1 MDAAGARRDNG
12 RRLERPD
19 TTRMAER
26 PSRDPLKRQA
36 AAAKAPPSATRG
48 FVHLRVH
55 SAYSLLEGALP
66 LKKIV
71 AHAVKD
77 SAPAIAVADTSN
89 LFGALEFAQ
98 YATKDGVQPIIACQ
112 LDVAFD
118 GEEPQGGRGNGRGHG
133 GRERAALVLIAAT
146 EAGYGNL
153 VRLVSRAYLETPP
166 GEAVHVREGW
176 MAELAS
182 GVICLTG
189 GELGPIGRALKA
201 DRAALAEER
210 LGKLVRIYGDR
221 LYVELQRP
229 SGYDRHVEAATI
241 ALAYAHDLP
250 LVATNE
256 AFFPGRDDYEAHD
269 ALVAIAEGTV
279 VGDDNRR
286 RLSPDNHLKSQAEM
300 SALFADLPEAIDHTV
315 EIAMRCS
322 YYPKNRNPILP
333 RFTTG
338 SSDDPESAE
347 REETEELKR
356 QAREGLAM
364 RLSTI
369 GLSAGYAPEDYAERL
384 EYELGVIER
393 MKYPGYFLIVS
404 DFIKWAKA
412 HDIPVGPGRGSG
424 AGSLVA
430 YALTITDVDPLRFSL
445 LFERFLNPD
454 RVSMPDFDIDFC
466 QDRREEVIRYVQER
480 YGRDQVAQIITFGTL
495 QARAVLRDVGRVL
508 QMPYGQVDRLCKMVP
523 ANPANPVKLAD
534 AIAAEPRFQEEI
546 EKEPI
551 VEQLLDIA
559 QKLEGLYRHASTH
572 AAGIVIG
579 DRPLSELVPMYRDP
593 RSDMPVTQF
602 NMKKV
607 EDAGLVKFD
616 FLGLKT
622 LTVLD
627 KAVKLVRRRGIEID
641 LSKLPLDDRK
651 TYTMLSRGEVVGVF
665 QVESAGMRKAL
676 IGMKPDRI
684 EDIIAL
690 VALYRPGPM
699 ENIPTYNAR
708 KHGDEEIASIHPK
721 IDHLVKE
728 TQGVIVYQE
737 QVMQIAQEL
746 AGYSLGEA
754 DLLRRAMGKKIR
766 AEMDKQRERFVSGA
780 VERGVSKQQSDFI
793 FDLLAKFADYGF
805 NKSHAAAYAIV
816 SYQTAYMKAHYPV
829 EFLAASMTLDMS
841 NTEKLA
847 DFRQDAIRLGIEVV
861 PPSVQTS
868 HGTFEV
874 GENRIYYALAAIK
887 GVGEAAVEH
896 IVERR
901 SHKPFGSLEDFC
913 ERIDPKIVGKRV
925 LESLIC
931 AGALDCFERDRS
943 EMFAGVERLMGLAQ
957 RAAED
962 AQSGQHDIFGMALAG
977 PRERLRLPAVDHWE
991 ASEKLHREFQAVGF
1005 YLSAHPLDEYKHAL
1019 ERMRVQ
1025 TWAEFSAAVKRGAS
1039 AGRLAGTVAS
1049 RQERKTRTGN
1059 KMGIVVLSDTS
1070 GQYEAVMF
1078 SETLAQYRD
1087 LLEAGRSVVITV
1099 QAEDRPEG
1107 ISLRIQTAQSLEEE
1121 ASRMKQEMRVYLRD
1135 AAPVDAVATRLSQRG
1150 EGQVSLVV
1158 IKEGG
1163 KGEVEIELPD
1173 RYRVSP
1179 QIASAMRAVPGVVEV
1194 ELVS

>member
-1 MDAAGARRDNG
+1 
-12 RRLERPD
+12 
-19 TTRMAER
+19 MADR
-26 PSRDPLKRQA
+26 PSRDPLKREA
-36 AAAKAPPSATRG
+36 AAAKAPLPAATRP

-77 SAPAIAVADTSN
+77 GAPAIAVADTSN

-112 LDVAFD
+112 LDVVFE
-118 GEEPQGGRGNGRGHG
+118 GEPPQSSRTNGRNGG

-146 EAGYGNL
+146 EAGYANL
-153 VRLVSRAYLETPP
+153 VRLVSRAYLDTAP
-166 GEAVHVREGW
+166 GEGPHIRVSWMVERAEGI
-176 MAELAS
+176 
-182 GVICLTG
+182 ICLTG
-189 GELGPIGRALKA
+189 GEGGPIGRPLKA
-201 DRAALAEER
+201 ERAALAEER
-210 LGKLVRIYGDR
+210 LLKLAQIYGDR
-221 LYVELQRP
+221 LYVEVQRP
-229 SGYDRHVEAATI
+229 AGYDRHVEAATI
-241 ALAYAHDLP
+241 ELAYRHDLP

-256 AFFPGRDDYEAHD
+256 AFFPGREDYEAHD
-269 ALVAIAEGTV
+269 ALIAIAEGTV
-279 VGDDNRR
+279 IGDDNRR
-286 RLSPDNHLKSQAEM
+286 RLTPDHHLRTQAEM
-300 SALFADLPEAIDHTV
+300 TALFADLPEAIDHTV

-338 SSDDPESAE
+338 SSDDPEAAE

-364 RLSTI
+364 RLRTI
-369 GLSAGYAPEDYAERL
+369 GLSEGYTPEQYAERL
-384 EYELGVIER
+384 EYELGIIDR
-393 MKYPGYFLIVS
+393 MKYPGYFLIVA

-466 QDRREEVIRYVQER
+466 QDRRDEVIRYVQER

-534 AIAAEPRFQEEI
+534 AIAAEPRFQEEVD
-546 EKEPI
+546 KEPI

-641 LSKLPLDDRK
+641 LAKLPLDDEK
-651 TYTMLSRGEVVGVF
+651 TYSMLSRGEVVGVF

-708 KHGDEEIASIHPK
+708 KHGEEEIASIHPK

-746 AGYSLGEA
+746 SGYSLGEA

-766 AEMDKQRERFVSGA
+766 AEMDKQRVRFVEGA

-829 EFLAASMTLDMS
+829 EFLAASMTLDMN
-841 NTEKLA
+841 NTDKLA
-847 DFRQDAIRLGIEVV
+847 DFRQDALRLGIEVQ
-861 PPSVQTS
+861 PPSVTS
-868 HGTFEV
+868 SFRPFEV

-887 GVGEAAVEH
+887 GVGELAVDH
-896 IVERR
+896 IVEKRKE
-901 SHKPFGSLEDFC
+901 KPFESLEDFC
-913 ERIDPKIVGKRV
+913 ERIDPRIVGKRV
-925 LESLIC
+925 LESLIQ
-931 AGALDCFERDRS
+931 AGALDCFQRERA
-943 EMFAGVERLMGLAQ
+943 ELFAGVELMMGLAH

-977 PRERLRLPAVDHWE
+977 PRERLRLPAAAPWE
-991 ASEKLHREFQAVGF
+991 SADRLHREFAAVGF
-1005 YLSAHPLDEYKHAL
+1005 YLSAHPLDEYKSLL
-1019 ERMRVQ
+1019 ERLRVQ
-1025 TWAEFSAAVKRGAS
+1025 NWADFSIAVKRGAT

-1049 RQERKTRTGN
+1049 KQERKTRTGN
-1059 KMGIVVLSDTS
+1059 KMGVVLFSDTS

-1087 LLEAGRSVVITV
+1087 MLEPGRSVVITV

-1107 ISLRIQTAQSLEEE
+1107 VNLRIQTVQSLEEE
-1121 ASRMKQEMRVYLRD
+1121 ASRIKQALRVYLRD
-1135 AAPVDAVATRLSQRG
+1135 ASPLEAIANRLSQRG
-1150 EGQVSLVV
+1150 EGQVSLFV
-1158 IKEGG
+1158 IKDGG

-1173 RYRVSP
+1173 RYRISP
-1179 QIASAMRAVPGVVEV
+1179 QIASAMRGLPGVVEV